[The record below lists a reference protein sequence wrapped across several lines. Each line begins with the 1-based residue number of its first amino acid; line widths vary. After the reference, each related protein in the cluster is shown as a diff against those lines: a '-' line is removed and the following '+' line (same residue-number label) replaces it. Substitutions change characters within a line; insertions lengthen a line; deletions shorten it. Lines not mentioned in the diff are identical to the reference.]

1 MKKRKELIY
10 YVYIYLIISVIENRN
25 IDLYDDVF
33 EYLISVKNKRIM
45 EFLNFFLYFFVLK
58 SCMV

>member
-33 EYLISVKNKRIM
+33 EYLTSVKNKRTM
-45 EFLNFFLYFFVLK
+45 EFLNFSSHFLVSK
-58 SCMV
+58 SRTV